1 AKRIGLSTQKVKEH
15 NRAGC
20 KLAARRPMAAKACIK
35 NDTPEIE
42 ENSRIVKCHLY
53 AHKTTWGSVA
63 LRGALKNYMIR
74 RRI

>member
-1 AKRIGLSTQKVKEH
+1 
-15 NRAGC
+15 
-20 KLAARRPMAAKACIK
+20 MAAKACIK